1 MSELPVTVDL
11 NDCDPHVAVSRIGSS
26 RRAPGYVVFVG
37 MGLGGPLR
45 LTLAAVKAI
54 GEADVIV
61 VSSQVDSSILG
72 EPELSV
78 RTDAVV
84 LRVGGTPDLTKI
96 ADFTKR
102 GLNVSWLVAGD
113 PLMDG
118 EGAGLAGELQTMGCR
133 IDMVPGLSKAALAT
147 TSAGIDLG
155 GGARLLTDTEMIAPP
170 DPLVALIEADQL
182 ASLARRL
189 ASTDA
194 LDGELPALV
203 TFNYASSAQTSV
215 ATTLAGLSKIVPPAD
230 TGRTAV
236 VLGRLAQAE
245 RLDWYESKPLFG
257 WEVLVPRTK
266 GLSGL
271 MERRLE
277 YYGARPQQVPTISV
291 EPPRNPQPMERAIQ
305 GLVDGRFQWII
316 FNSANAVLAVTE
328 RLSALGLDSRAFS
341 GLRIAAVGVH
351 TVAALQNWGITP
363 DLTPEGEQRSESLA
377 AEFPVYD
384 DLLDPINRVL
394 IPRADIAVDAL
405 VASMNELGWEVEDVI
420 AYRTVRSA
428 PPPAEIRDGI
438 KSGRYDAVVFSS
450 ASTVRNMVGIAGK
463 PHPTTIVAVIGPA
476 TRASCEEHG
485 LRVDV
490 MADHP
495 NQVEMV
501 DALAEFARSRRD
513 ELIAND
519 QPVRRPS
526 QGRTR
531 RRRTAR

>member
-11 NDCDPHVAVSRIGSS
+11 NDCDPLVAASQIGSL
-26 RRAPGYVVFVG
+26 RAAPGYVVFVG
-37 MGLGGPLR
+37 TGLGGPLR

-54 GEADVIV
+54 GEAEVIV
-61 VSSQVDSSILG
+61 VNPQVDASILV

-78 RTDAVV
+78 RPEAIV
-84 LRVGGTPDLTKI
+84 LHVGGSPDLVKI
-96 ADFTKR
+96 AELANR
-102 GLNVSWLVAGD
+102 GLTVCWLVVGD

-118 EGAGLAGELQTMGCR
+118 EGAVLAAELQHKGCR

-155 GGARLLTDTEMIAPP
+155 AGARLLTSTELAMPA
-170 DPLVALIEADQL
+170 DPLVALIDADQL
-182 ASLARRL
+182 PALAQKL
-189 ASTDA
+189 ISTDQ
-194 LDGELPALV
+194 LDPELPALV
-203 TFNYASSAQTSV
+203 TFNYASSAQTSIE
-215 ATTLAGLSKIVPPAD
+215 TTLAGLAKVVPP
-230 TGRTAV
+230 TEVSRTAV

-316 FNSANAVLAVTE
+316 FNSANAVRAVTE

-341 GLRIAAVGVH
+341 GLRIAAVGVP
-351 TVAALQNWGITP
+351 TVAALHSWGITP

-405 VASMNELGWEVEDVI
+405 VNSMNELGWEVEDVI

-428 PPPAEIRDGI
+428 PPPVEVRDGI
-438 KSGRYDAVVFSS
+438 KSGRYDAVVFGS

-463 PHPTTIVAVIGPA
+463 PHPGTIVAAIGPA
-476 TRASCEEHG
+476 TKTSCEEHG

-490 MADHP
+490 VADHP

-501 DALAEFARSRRD
+501 DALAEFARARRD
-513 ELIAND
+513 ELIAAG

-526 QGRTR
+526 QGRPR
-531 RRRTAR
+531 RRRTGR